1 MTLLK
6 IGDLLCELHSEVNFR
21 VLFKGLVPPRGNL
34 KLFAPWERHVYS
46 HRHSFKYSSLR
57 EERNWFQAD
66 SAAGGCA
73 PTEREPNSVTQSIDM
88 SPRRAK
94 SEIDCD

>member
-34 KLFAPWERHVYS
+34 KLLAPGSDMFIATDILQVLFAP
-46 HRHSFKYSSLR
+46 
-57 EERNWFQAD
+57 
-66 SAAGGCA
+66 
-73 PTEREPNSVTQSIDM
+73 
-88 SPRRAK
+88 
-94 SEIDCD
+94 